1 MVLFKTYEA
10 LKQFTIYSQ
19 GMTSDQWNLKF
30 DIFADLEFDVPCSE
44 EQAKIVAFFKLLDK
58 QIQIEKDKLEA
69 IKQVKKGLL
78 QQMFV

>member
-1 MVLFKTYEA
+1 M
-10 LKQFTIYSQ
+10 
-19 GMTSDQWNLKF
+19 GMTD
-30 DIFADLEFDVPCSE
+30 DLLMGIPVSLPCIE
-44 EQAKIVAFFKLLDK
+44 EQEKISQFFACVDK